1 MDANATRK
9 FVEELWD
16 ESIVPELETYIEIP
30 ALSPHFDED
39 WEKNGHIER
48 AAAHIRR
55 WCEGRSIEGLSI
67 ETVRLD
73 GRTPVLFMEI
83 PAFGGGSNDRTILLY
98 GHMDKQPEMSGW
110 DADKGPWKP
119 VRIGD
124 KLYGRGGADDGYS
137 AYASLAA
144 IEAVQRQGL
153 KHDRC
158 VVLIEGCEES
168 GSFDLPFY
176 LDHLEKRIGTPSLV
190 ICLDSGCGNYD
201 QLWSTTSLRGLIG
214 GVLTIE
220 VMEPTADG
228 SASGVHSG
236 DASGI
241 VPSTFRI
248 LRMLLDRIE
257 DAATGGVKLPEVQV
271 EIPAQR
277 REQAEQAATI
287 LGDAVWKKFPF
298 HADADPVAQGAE
310 AILNRTWRSYLEV
323 VGTDSPSLQAGN
335 VLRGRLRAK
344 LSIRIPPHVDPEP
357 ATAALKRAFEQDTPF
372 HARVTFEPDQ
382 GAAGWEAPPL
392 APWLGETLQKAS
404 RTFFDADA
412 AFIGEGGTIPFMGML
427 GEKFPE
433 AQFCITGVLGP
444 ASNAHGPNEFLHVP
458 CAKKLTMCMA
468 SVLADVAAT

>member
-1 MDANATRK
+1 MDANATRE
-9 FVEELWD
+9 FVEGLWD

-30 ALSPHFDED
+30 ALSPHFDEE
-39 WEKNGHIER
+39 WEKHGHIER
-48 AAAHIRR
+48 AAAHIRT
-55 WCEGRSIEGLSI
+55 WCEGRSIEGLTI

-83 PAFGGGSNDRTILLY
+83 PAFGGASSDRTVLLY

-176 LDHLEKRIGTPSLV
+176 LDHLEARIGTPSLV

-220 VMEPTADG
+220 IMEPTADG

-236 DASGI
+236 DASGV

-248 LRMLLDRIE
+248 LRMLLDRVE
-257 DAATGGVKLPEVQV
+257 DSATGGVKLPEVQV

-298 HADADPVAQGAE
+298 HGGADPVARGAD

-323 VGTDSPSLQAGN
+323 VGTDTPSLQAGN
-335 VLRGRLRAK
+335 VLRGRLKAK
-344 LSIRIPPHVDPEP
+344 LSIRIPPHVDPET
-357 ATAALKRAFEQDTPF
+357 ATVALKKAFEENAPF
-372 HARVTFEPDQ
+372 GARVSFEPDQ

-392 APWLGETLQKAS
+392 APWLGEFLQKAS

-427 GEKFPE
+427 GAKFPD

-468 SVLADVAAT
+468 SVLADVAAL